1 MDEQQEANLVDFVT
15 AIETACFDF
24 KQTIAQKHGITDR
37 EAPAASEINFNLN
50 FKEFTTQKL
59 GTFEVTEEKENSLE
73 KWTRA
78 LNILKQNQ
86 STISTRYHGEG
97 YVYSYWLYGKNLD
110 RIYRQKLKQNNEVNR

>member
-59 GTFEVTEEKENSLE
+59 GTFEVTEKIPGHTNRQ
-73 KWTRA
+73 TI
-78 LNILKQNQ
+78 NNKQR
-86 STISTRYHGEG
+86 SDP
-97 YVYSYWLYGKNLD
+97 VL
-110 RIYRQKLKQNNEVNR
+110 